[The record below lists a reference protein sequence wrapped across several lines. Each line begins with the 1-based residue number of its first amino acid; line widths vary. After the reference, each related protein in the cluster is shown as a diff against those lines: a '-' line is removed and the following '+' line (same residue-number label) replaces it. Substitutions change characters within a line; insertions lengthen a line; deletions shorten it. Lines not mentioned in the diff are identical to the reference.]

1 MGKKIILITGGCRSG
16 KSRFALDY
24 ANQHF
29 SKRLYLA
36 TSEAL
41 DEEMTERIAH
51 HKNTRGP
58 EWQTIEE
65 PVEVV
70 NKIRQYGDKTDVILL
85 DCITLWLSNLL
96 MRQKKDSEIM
106 KEIGGLIHTVREVQT
121 SLIIVSNEVGL
132 GIVPADPLSRR
143 FRDLSGMANQRIA
156 EAAETAIFMVSGFP
170 IFLKGE
176 A

>member
-24 ANQHF
+24 ANQYF

-36 TSEAL
+36 TCEAL
-41 DEEMTERIAH
+41 DEEMAERIAH
-51 HKNTRGP
+51 HKKTRSP

-70 NKIRQYGDKTDVILL
+70 NKIGQYGDKTDVILL
-85 DCITLWLSNLL
+85 DCVTLWLSNLL
-96 MRQKKDSEIM
+96 MRRKDDLEIM
-106 KEIGGLIHTVREVQT
+106 KETDCLIGAIRQCLASFIAVT
-121 SLIIVSNEVGL
+121 NEVGL

-143 FRDLSGMANQRIA
+143 FRDLSGIVNQRIA
-156 EAAETAIFMVSGFP
+156 EAADTAIFMVSGIP
-170 IFLKGE
+170 IFLKGKV
-176 A
+176 